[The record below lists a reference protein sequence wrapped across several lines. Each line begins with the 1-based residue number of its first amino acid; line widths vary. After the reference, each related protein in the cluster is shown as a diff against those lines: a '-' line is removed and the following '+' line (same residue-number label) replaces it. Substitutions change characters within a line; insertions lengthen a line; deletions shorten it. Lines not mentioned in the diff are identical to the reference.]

1 MLSRKTRK
9 EVPKRCRC
17 KPSCGKI
24 LVKRSRLRHYRK
36 IRDKSHILPSETVSD
51 RDSISDVDKH
61 DFLASNDHVDMIEPI
76 SESSNAVSERSMS
89 IDSSHSINSNI
100 AGAQSI
106 SHRGTY
112 ADDHLDSEHSFDDM
126 YEPQLEQDST
136 ADGAEVPLDFGDVE
150 YDEEE
155 EMEDV
160 LTLEEQQQQLDDA
173 VGGELEQQLYDARE

>member
-1 MLSRKTRK
+1 
-9 EVPKRCRC
+9 
-17 KPSCGKI
+17 
-24 LVKRSRLRHYRK
+24 
-36 IRDKSHILPSETVSD
+36 
-51 RDSISDVDKH
+51 
-61 DFLASNDHVDMIEPI
+61 
-76 SESSNAVSERSMS
+76 
-89 IDSSHSINSNI
+89 
-100 AGAQSI
+100 
-106 SHRGTY
+106 
-112 ADDHLDSEHSFDDM
+112 LDSEHSFDDM